1 MFTTPE
7 RGHPVELFE
16 IAAWDD
22 PGVRVV
28 RVTGEFDL
36 TACEEFRAAGAFG
49 AAELMVVDL
58 RDTTFLDSHALGEL
72 MALQREAARHGVHL
86 AILRPDGA
94 ADRIFKLTGMDSHL
108 PLYDDRVP
116 VLAQFN
122 YG

>member
-1 MFTTPE
+1 MPE
-7 RGHPVELFE
+7 RGDPVDTFE

-28 RVTGEFDL
+28 RVRGEFDL
-36 TACEEFRAAGAFG
+36 TACDDFRQAREFG
-49 AAELMVVDL
+49 AAELLVVDL
-58 RDTTFLDSHALGEL
+58 RDATFLDSHALGEL
-72 MALQREAARHGVHL
+72 MALQRETTLHGVHL
-86 AILRPDGA
+86 AILRPEGA

>member
-1 MFTTPE
+1 MPE
-7 RGHPVELFE
+7 RGYPVEWFE

-28 RVTGEFDL
+28 RVTGEFDV
-36 TACEEFRAAGAFG
+36 TACEEFREACEAGD
-49 AAELMVVDL
+49 AELMVVDL

-72 MALQREAARHGVHL
+72 MALQREARVEGVHL